1 MVFLTLQ
8 HTVQFKSVTIDTD
21 TNMLRMCGI
30 TSCMCV
36 NGYLRYILDQM
47 HWKLVTTTRF
57 NVLFAILNV
66 KIFWFESTFIISFL
80 NDKISATN
88 NQLKSKAIS

>member
-1 MVFLTLQ
+1 MSPAIYNYLVLNIIPFKDMVFLILQ
-8 HTVQFKSVTIDTD
+8 HTVQFKSVCIDTD

-30 TSCMCV
+30 ISCMCV

-66 KIFWFESTFIISFL
+66 KLF
-80 NDKISATN
+80 
-88 NQLKSKAIS
+88 